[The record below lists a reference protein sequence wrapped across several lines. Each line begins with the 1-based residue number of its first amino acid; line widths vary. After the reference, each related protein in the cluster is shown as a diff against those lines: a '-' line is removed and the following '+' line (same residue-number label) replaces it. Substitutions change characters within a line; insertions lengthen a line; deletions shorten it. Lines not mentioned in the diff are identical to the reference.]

1 MPQPGRGPGPGARA
15 GRLLL
20 LLAVLLALAIPATPA
35 GATGNPYR
43 VRHFELADVPY
54 GRLSY
59 TGEPVPALPHPRPR
73 DSQGVPLYRGHD
85 GTLHYRPGQIAIN
98 GMKRVDAYL
107 DHGYKAQLD
116 QALVQAARL
125 RELAIV
131 EREAWWL
138 PFTFD
143 YPPEG
148 QKAPWFN
155 AMAQGLALSYFA
167 RLYVVTGDEVH
178 LDAARWVFRSFRRLG
193 RWRRP
198 WVAYADPNRYLWLE
212 HYPSSRAD
220 HVLNAHLHAVFGLYE
235 YWGVAPT
242 PRSRRVLGGAITTMR
257 DHAWRY
263 RRRGGL
269 SLYCLYH
276 RTRIEKYHEVH
287 IWQLR
292 LLGRLS
298 GDRYFIRLAAR
309 LKEDVAPDGYVP
321 GRPARP

>member
-198 WVAYADPNRYLWLE
+198 WVPMPTRTATSGWSTIPAPGRTTCSTPTCMPYSASMSTGAWHPHRARAGCSE
-212 HYPSSRAD
+212 APSPRCAT
-220 HVLNAHLHAVFGLYE
+220 
-235 YWGVAPT
+235 T
-242 PRSRRVLGGAITTMR
+242 PGAIVGGA
-257 DHAWRY
+257 A
-263 RRRGGL
+263 
-269 SLYCLYH
+269 
-276 RTRIEKYHEVH
+276 
-287 IWQLR
+287 
-292 LLGRLS
+292 
-298 GDRYFIRLAAR
+298 
-309 LKEDVAPDGYVP
+309 
-321 GRPARP
+321 